1 VTHGDNRPLCGGEA
15 WEHVGDRGSAAGD
28 AQPFVDVSE
37 VDADG
42 SFRYVE
48 LVGDLG
54 VGVPGSDQA
63 PQFLLPGIEPGTG
76 WRRRSASR

>member
-1 VTHGDNRPLCGGEA
+1 M
-15 WEHVGDRGSAAGD
+15 GDRGSAAGD
-28 AQPFVDVSE
+28 AQPLVDVYG

-42 SFRYVE
+42 SFRYAE

-54 VGVPGSDQA
+54 VDVPGSDQA